1 VTTATIGDSDDRRC
15 RHRPRAAEQFLASAL
30 INSPDAMSV
39 HSTHGAPE
47 RHGSGCQ
54 GRGRRHITD
63 EDDFKPTR
71 VDGSST
77 DGPTTSGP
85 CWVKDSCMRKTARR
99 NGSNH
104 RGLPKCPTGI
114 KGFDEITEGG
124 LPRNRISLFSGT
136 TGTGKTLL
144 GIDFLINGVIRYN
157 ERGVFMSFEETEDEL
172 YKDVAS
178 LNLNLQELV
187 ARKKIAIEYVLLE
200 RRDILEKGELN
211 LEGLFVRL
219 EQAIDSVGAKR
230 LVLDSVESLFA
241 GVTDAGVLRLEIKR
255 LFRWLK
261 DKHVTS
267 IITGELGH
275 GSYTRHGLEE
285 YISDCIILLDNRV
298 REQISTRRIRV
309 IKYRGSKHGTNEY
322 PFVID
327 KGGLSVIPITS
338 AGLDQPGTAK
348 RVSTGIPSLD
358 KMFKGG
364 GYTRGSTVLASGT
377 AGTGKTS
384 VAAAFAIERCK
395 RGERCL
401 FLSYEESSGQ
411 LIQNMSSIGIHFQ
424 PWIRKRLLKVVSTR
438 PSFFGLEMHLLEVYK
453 IIAEFKPHA
462 VVIDPLT
469 SLIGQGNQLEL
480 QSMLTR
486 MIDLLKSSGITGFF
500 TSLVSSTA
508 QNDASGEIG
517 VSSLIDTWIV
527 VRELEE
533 NEGRRRTRGLY
544 IVKSRGMG
552 HSSDVHKLILSD
564 DGIYLVPMDARATA
578 GANQKMKVGKTVTMD
593 QALVKAQ

>member
-1 VTTATIGDSDDRRC
+1 MA
-15 RHRPRAAEQFLASAL
+15 
-30 INSPDAMSV
+30 
-39 HSTHGAPE
+39 
-47 RHGSGCQ
+47 
-54 GRGRRHITD
+54 
-63 EDDFKPTR
+63 
-71 VDGSST
+71 
-77 DGPTTSGP
+77 
-85 CWVKDSCMRKTARR
+85 KTAKKKSA
-99 NGSNH
+99 SNKNQ
-104 RGLPKCPTGI
+104 LAKCCTGI
-114 KGFDEITEGG
+114 KGFDEITHGG
-124 LPRNRISLFSGT
+124 LPKDRITLFSGS

-144 GIDFLINGVIRYN
+144 GIDFLIHGATKYK
-157 ERGVFMSFEETEDEL
+157 EPGVFVSFEETEEEL
-172 YKDVAS
+172 YKDVVS
-178 LNLNLQELV
+178 LNLDLRGLV
-187 ARKKIAIEYVLLE
+187 SQKKILLEYVLLE
-200 RRDILEKGELN
+200 RRDIQEKGEFN

-219 EQAIDSVGAKR
+219 EHAIDSIGAKR
-230 LVLDSVESLFA
+230 VVLDSVESLFA
-241 GVTDAGVLRLEIKR
+241 GVKDAGILRLEIKR

-261 DKHVTS
+261 QKRVTT
-267 IITGELGH
+267 IITGELGQDA
-275 GSYTRHGLEE
+275 YTRHGLEE

-338 AGLDQPGTAK
+338 AGLNQPGTNK

-358 KMFKGG
+358 KMFEGSG
-364 GYTRGSTVLASGT
+364 FTRGSTVLVSGT

-384 VAAAFAIERCK
+384 LAAAFAIESCK

-411 LIQNMSSIGIHFQ
+411 LIQNMSSIGFHFA
-424 PWIRKRLLKVVSTR
+424 PLVKKGLLKIVSTR

-453 IIAEFKPHA
+453 IIADFKPQA

-486 MIDLLKSSGITGFF
+486 MIDLLKSTGITGFF

-508 QNDASGEIG
+508 QNDTSGEIG

-533 NEGRRRTRGLY
+533 NEGKRRIRGLY

-552 HSSDVHKLILSD
+552 HSSDIHKLILSD
-564 DGIYLVPMDARATA
+564 GGISLEPMDADATA
-578 GANQKMKVGKTVTMD
+578 SAKQKMKVGKDVTVGSNE
-593 QALVKAQ
+593 KK

>member
-1 VTTATIGDSDDRRC
+1 MPKTPKKT
-15 RHRPRAAEQFLASAL
+15 SA
-30 INSPDAMSV
+30 
-39 HSTHGAPE
+39 
-47 RHGSGCQ
+47 
-54 GRGRRHITD
+54 
-63 EDDFKPTR
+63 FKH
-71 VDGSST
+71 
-77 DGPTTSGP
+77 
-85 CWVKDSCMRKTARR
+85 
-99 NGSNH
+99 NQLH
-104 RGLPKCPTGI
+104 KCLTGI

-124 LPRNRISLFSGT
+124 LPKNRTTLFSGS

-144 GIDFLINGVIRYN
+144 GIDFLINGAINYN

-178 LNLNLQELV
+178 LNMNLQGLV
-187 ARKKIAIEYVLLE
+187 SQKKILLEYVLLE
-200 RRDILEKGELN
+200 RRDIQEKGEFN

-219 EQAIDSVGAKR
+219 EHAIDSIGAKR
-230 LVLDSVESLFA
+230 VVLDSIESLFA
-241 GVTDAGVLRLEIKR
+241 GVTDAGILRLEIKR

-261 DKHVTS
+261 EKQVTA
-267 IITGELGH
+267 IITGELGQ
-275 GSYTRHGLEE
+275 GSFTRHGLEE

-309 IKYRGSKHGTNEY
+309 IKYRGSNHGTNEY

-358 KMFKGG
+358 KLFKGAG
-364 GYTRGSTVLASGT
+364 FTRGSTVLVSGT

-384 VAAAFAIERCK
+384 LAAAFAIESCK

-411 LIQNMSSIGIHFQ
+411 LIQNMSSIGLRLE
-424 PWIRKRLLKVVSTR
+424 PLMKKGLLKIVSTR

-453 IIAEFKPHA
+453 IIADFKPQA

-486 MIDLLKSSGITGFF
+486 MIDLLKSKGITGFF

-508 QNDASGEIG
+508 QNDTSGEIG

-533 NEGRRRTRGLY
+533 NEGKRRIRGLY

-564 DGIYLVPMDARATA
+564 DGIQLVPMDADATV
-578 GANQKMKVGKTVTMD
+578 GPNQKMRVGKSITVRK
-593 QALVKAQ
+593 Q

>member
-1 VTTATIGDSDDRRC
+1 MAESEDEGWSFHNYRRRPFAGAEETRWKHRTTTLG
-15 RHRPRAAEQFLASAL
+15 PGRA
-30 INSPDAMSV
+30 
-39 HSTHGAPE
+39 
-47 RHGSGCQ
+47 
-54 GRGRRHITD
+54 
-63 EDDFKPTR
+63 
-71 VDGSST
+71 
-77 DGPTTSGP
+77 
-85 CWVKDSCMRKTARR
+85 KDYLMLKTPKKKRAF
-99 NGSNH
+99 NH
-104 RGLPKCPTGI
+104 YQLHKTPTGI

-124 LPRNRISLFSGT
+124 LPKNRTTLFSGS

-144 GIDFLINGVIRYN
+144 GIDFLINGATRYD
-157 ERGVFMSFEETEDEL
+157 ESGVFMSFEETEDEL
-172 YKDVAS
+172 YEDVAS
-178 LNLNLQELV
+178 LNLNLQKLV
-187 ARKKIAIEYVLLE
+187 SQKKILLDHVLLE
-200 RRDILEKGELN
+200 RRDIQEKGDFN

-219 EQAIDSVGAKR
+219 EHAIDSIGAKR
-230 LVLDSVESLFA
+230 VVLDSIESVFA
-241 GVTDAGVLRLEIKR
+241 GVTDAGILRLEIKR

-261 DKHVTS
+261 EKQVTA
-267 IITGELGH
+267 IVTGELAQ
-275 GSYTRHGLEE
+275 GSFTRHGLEE

-309 IKYRGSKHGTNEY
+309 IKYRGSNHGTNEY

-348 RVSTGIPSLD
+348 TVSTGIPSLD
-358 KMFKGG
+358 HMFKGA

-384 VAAAFAIERCK
+384 LAAAFAIEGCK

-411 LIQNMSSIGIHFQ
+411 LIQNMSSIGFRFG
-424 PWIRKRLLKVVSTR
+424 PLVKKGLLKIVSTR

-453 IIAEFKPHA
+453 IIADFKPQA

-469 SLIGQGNQLEL
+469 SLIGQGNQLEV

-486 MIDLLKSSGITGFF
+486 MIDLLKSNGITAFF

-508 QNDASGEIG
+508 QNDTSGEIG

-533 NEGRRRTRGLY
+533 NEGKRRVRGLY

-564 DGIYLVPMDARATA
+564 DGISLVPMDADATA
-578 GANQKMKVGKTVTMD
+578 GPKQKERVGKSATVRQT
-593 QALVKAQ
+593 LIKR

>member
-1 VTTATIGDSDDRRC
+1 LGK
-15 RHRPRAAEQFLASAL
+15 HGAAESEHEGAGLFITSAGDL
-30 INSPDAMSV
+30 TTWGLGRAKDYSMLK
-39 HSTHGAPE
+39 APKNK
-47 RHGSGCQ
+47 RAFNHYQ
-54 GRGRRHITD
+54 LH
-63 EDDFKPTR
+63 
-71 VDGSST
+71 
-77 DGPTTSGP
+77 
-85 CWVKDSCMRKTARR
+85 KT
-99 NGSNH
+99 
-104 RGLPKCPTGI
+104 PTGI

-124 LPRNRISLFSGT
+124 LPKNRTTLFSGS

-144 GIDFLINGVIRYN
+144 GIDFLINGATRYD
-157 ERGVFMSFEETEDEL
+157 EPGVFMSFEETEGEL
-172 YKDVAS
+172 YEDVAS
-178 LNLNLQELV
+178 LNLNLQKLV
-187 ARKKIAIEYVLLE
+187 SQKKILLDHVLLE
-200 RRDILEKGELN
+200 RRDIQEKGDFN

-219 EQAIDSVGAKR
+219 EHAIDSIGAKR
-230 LVLDSVESLFA
+230 VVLDSIESVFA
-241 GVTDAGVLRLEIKR
+241 GVTDAGILRLEIKR

-261 DKHVTS
+261 EKQVTA
-267 IITGELGH
+267 IVTGELGQD
-275 GSYTRHGLEE
+275 SFTRHGLEE

-309 IKYRGSKHGTNEY
+309 IKYRGSNHGTNEY

-358 KMFKGG
+358 HMFKGA
-364 GYTRGSTVLASGT
+364 GYTRGSTVLVSGT

-384 VAAAFAIERCK
+384 LAAAFAIERCK

-411 LIQNMSSIGIHFQ
+411 LIQNMSSIGFRFE
-424 PWIRKRLLKVVSTR
+424 PLVKKGLLKIVSTR

-453 IIAEFKPHA
+453 IIANFKPHA

-469 SLIGQGNQLEL
+469 SLIGQGNQLEV

-486 MIDLLKSSGITGFF
+486 TIDVLKSKGITAFF

-508 QNDASGEIG
+508 QNDTSGEIG

-533 NEGRRRTRGLY
+533 NEGKRRIRGLY

-564 DGIYLVPMDARATA
+564 DGISLVPMDADATA
-578 GANQKMKVGKTVTMD
+578 GPKQKERVGKSITVRQTLSKDKSIRM
-593 QALVKAQ
+593 KAGDLA